1 MKVLDASTAVDA
13 LTECPRNRAALEA
26 ISTGNLVAPELVDL
40 EVLSTL
46 ARMERA
52 GKLSRADG
60 EKVVADWRAVPI
72 ERFALAPLLPRVWE
86 LRHYVQVSDA
96 FYAALARSLDCP
108 LITSDGRLARAGIPG
123 LDVRL
128 IG

>member
-13 LTECPRNRAALEA
+13 LLDRPPQQASLRALEA
-26 ISTGNLVAPELVDL
+26 DELAAPELIDL
-40 EVLSTL
+40 EVASAL

-52 GKLSRADG
+52 AQISTLEADTAVDG
-60 EKVVADWRAVPI
+60 WRAVPV

-86 LRHYVQVSDA
+86 LRQYVHVGDA
-96 FYAALARSLDCP
+96 FYVALARSLDCP
-108 LITSDGRLARAGIPG
+108 LITSDKKLARAGIPG

-128 IG
+128 VA